1 MATSPWVRFLHAA
14 TACFALLSPARG
26 VELRVATFQADVTP
40 APGTP
45 IYSGYQP
52 LANIEHPLL
61 AKGVVLDDGQRRYVL
76 CAVDWCVLSNDT
88 HAAFRRGLAE
98 AVGTSAEYVAVQ
110 TVHQHTAPIASRD
123 ALVLL
128 GQMDNPPPHPPP
140 SMIDDA
146 LAKLVEAARMSIER
160 FEPCDRIG
168 LGQGR
173 VERVASTRRNMVDG
187 RIVVRYSAGGRSP
200 ELAALPEGKIDP
212 YLKTLTFAQGDRPIA
227 RLHYY
232 AVHPQSFYGDPR
244 ASYDFP
250 GMARERLQAKEGVF
264 QVYFTGCAGD
274 VTAGKYNDGSPEA
287 REQLAARLLAG
298 MEAAI
303 AATRYVPAPQP
314 VWRRMPVRLPPRAD
328 PAEMA
333 AAARALMH
341 QPDAAPSRRI
351 YRGAMQ
357 LGFLARLD
365 TPLELSSLQGGWF
378 ALPDPGLQA
387 QFAARYRAAHGEAPH
402 PLAWLAYDGMAAVGA
417 LLATGNTDALSRES
431 LTQPQGFAG
440 VGGVFRLLPDGTN
453 ERGLAV
459 ATIRDG
465 AVQVVVPAPRSLVG
479 AGS

>member
-1 MATSPWVRFLHAA
+1 MAHSPWFCVLCG
-14 TACFALLSPARG
+14 TIYCLGLLSPAAG

-40 APGTP
+40 ALGTP

-52 LANIEHPLL
+52 LATVEHPLL

-98 AVGTSAEYVAVQ
+98 AVGTSSEYVAVQ

-128 GQMDNPPPHPPP
+128 GQQENPPPHPPP

-146 LAKLVEAARMSIER
+146 VAKLAEAARASVDG
-160 FEPCDRIG
+160 FVPCDRIG
-168 LGQGR
+168 FGR
-173 VERVASTRRNMVDG
+173 AKVDRVASTRRNMVDG
-187 RIVVRYSAGGRSP
+187 RIVVRYSAGGSSP

-212 YLKTLTFAQGDRPIA
+212 YLKTLTFAQGERPIA

-250 GMARERLQAKEGVF
+250 GMARERLQTKEGVF

-274 VTAGKYNDGSPEA
+274 VTAGKYNDGTPEA

-298 MEAAI
+298 MEAAV
-303 AATRYVPAPQP
+303 AATRYIPAPQP
-314 VWRRMPVRLPPRAD
+314 VWRRVAVRLPPKAD

-333 AAARALMH
+333 AAARALMN
-341 QPDAAPSRRI
+341 QPDAAASRRI
-351 YRGAMQ
+351 YSGAMQ
-357 LGFLARLD
+357 LAFLARLE
-365 TPLELSSLQGGWF
+365 TPLELSSLQFGDAYLVHLPGESMVEFQLF
-378 ALPDPGLQA
+378 AQRQRPG
-387 QFAARYRAAHGEAPH
+387 
-402 PLAWLAYDGMAAVGA
+402 AWM
-417 LLATGNTDALSRES
+417 
-431 LTQPQGFAG
+431 
-440 VGGVFRLLPDGTN
+440 
-453 ERGLAV
+453 AV
-459 ATIRDG
+459 AAYGDG
-465 AVQVVVPAPRSLVG
+465 GPGYICTAEAFDEGGYEPSASLV
-479 AGS
+479 APKSEEIMKTAIRELLEVPH